1 MRCDRNSIEQALATL
16 DDTLTPRAEA
26 LHAHSD
32 SPTFNQEITAIW
44 EVRHLLELGK
54 AVLAASDAR
63 HESRGSLKRLDF
75 PERDDEHFL
84 AHSMTDVSCQ
94 VSWQP
99 VHIVDMPPKAREY

>member
-1 MRCDRNSIEQALATL
+1 M
-16 DDTLTPRAEA
+16 
-26 LHAHSD
+26 
-32 SPTFNQEITAIW
+32 
-44 EVRHLLELGK
+44 ELGK

-84 AHSMTDVSCQ
+84 AHSMTDVSLP

-99 VHIVDMPPKAREY
+99 VHIVDMPPKAVNTDTLGTAYGRLVDGFFIERQVYERHGERHGNGDVAGEQVHAASRTRP